1 MPESIVNG
9 SAAAS
14 QNGDDLDI
22 DYSDIDAKYAVKF
35 DEGLDDVIV
44 LDNVPIITKAKEAKL
59 FSAIQKRFA
68 SHAGLSIDV
77 ANIHTPY
84 NDAADGEEAE
94 SKGYAFIEMRS
105 AEDAATAIRAMNGFA
120 FDKRHTFAVNRFT
133 DVERLAVLNEQW
145 TEPEVGEFKPKEHLR
160 SWLAD
165 AAGRDQLVMCR
176 SEDVQVAWNN
186 RNASQEIIHSKSR
199 WTESYVQW
207 SPLGTFLATF
217 HRQGVQLWGG
227 PSWQSVVRFGHVG
240 ARLLDFSPCEN
251 YLVTWSHDP
260 IVVPENA
267 PIGPDKFAP
276 ADDGNRIA
284 VWEVRTGHLLRT
296 FPVEQ
301 DESPPAAAGGSGA
314 KSGFSWPYLKWSGDD
329 KYFARLVPDQQISVY
344 ETPSMALLDKKHIKI
359 EGVVDFEWCPL
370 SDRDREAAEAAA
382 SSGKDGAAVA
392 GKGVKKVRENM
403 LVYWLPEVQ
412 NQPARVTVMSIPGR
426 EILRSKNLF
435 NVLHCK
441 LHWHPQ
447 GDFLC
452 VKVDRHT
459 KTKKSVFCNLELFRM
474 REKDLP
480 VEVVEMKEAATAFAW
495 EPNGTHFA
503 VISSTD
509 PNLGNAAPG
518 QSVKT
523 QLTFFHMDPKK
534 GDFRPLKTID
544 NKTCNTIF
552 WSPKGRHLIV
562 GTLGSS
568 QKFDLEWYDVDFNA
582 EQRQGSLTSGDP
594 AEDVRMI
601 GSGEHYGITDLE
613 WDPSGRYVITSA
625 SAWRHAMEN
634 GYAVWDFRGN
644 ELTKQIIER
653 FKQILWRPRPR
664 TLLSKEQ
671 QREVRRNL
679 REVGRTFDEQDAVE
693 ESNLALAHKELY
705 LRMLEEWKA
714 WRARSREELE
724 EKSKEYGRED
734 AMALPAKELQQSA
747 TEEVQEWIEEV
758 IEETEE
764 ILD

>member
-1 MPESIVNG
+1 MAPDLANG
-9 SAAAS
+9 SAAA
-14 QNGDDLDI
+14 DDELDI
-22 DYSDIDAKYAVKF
+22 DYSDIEAKYTIKF

-44 LDNVPIITKAKEAKL
+44 LDNVPVIIKSKEAKL

-68 SHAGLSIDV
+68 SHAGLTIDP
-77 ANIHTPY
+77 ANIHMPY
-84 NDAADGEEAE
+84 NDGPEEEAE
-94 SKGYAFIEMRS
+94 SKGYAFVEMRS
-105 AEDAATAIRAMNGFA
+105 ADDAATAIRAMNGFA

-133 DVERLAVLNEQW
+133 DVERLAVLDEQW
-145 TEPEVGEFKPKEHLR
+145 SEPEVADFKAKEHLR

-176 SEDVQVAWNN
+176 GEDVQVAWNN

-207 SPLGTFLATF
+207 SPLGTYLATF

-227 PSWQSVVRFGHVG
+227 PSWQSIVRFGHSGV
-240 ARLLDFSPCEN
+240 RLLDFSPCEN

-284 VWEVRTGHLLRT
+284 IWEVKTGHLLRT

-301 DESPPAAAGGSGA
+301 DDGSGPAAAGASGGA
-314 KSGFSWPYLKWSGDD
+314 ARGFSWPYLKWSGDD
-329 KYFARLVPDQQISVY
+329 KYFARLVPDVQISVY
-344 ETPSMALLDKKHIKI
+344 ETPSMALLEKKHIKI

-370 SDRDREAAEAAA
+370 SDRDRDAAAEVAAA
-382 SSGKDGAAVA
+382 KDPAAA
-392 GKGVKKVRENM
+392 AKAAKKVRENM
-403 LVYWLPEVQ
+403 LVYWVPEVQ
-412 NQPARVTVMSIPGR
+412 NQPARVTVMSVPGR

-435 NVLHCK
+435 SVLHCK

-447 GDFLC
+447 GDYLC

-459 KTKKSVFCNLELFRM
+459 KTKKSVFSNLELFRM
-474 REKDLP
+474 REKDFP
-480 VEVVEMKEAATAFAW
+480 VEVIELKDPVTAFAW
-495 EPNGTHFA
+495 EPQGSHFA
-503 VISSTD
+503 LVSSND
-509 PNLGNAAPG
+509 PNLANAAPG
-518 QSVKT
+518 QSIKT
-523 QLTFFHMDPKK
+523 QLSFFHMDPKK
-534 GDFRPLKTID
+534 GDFRLLKTLD

-568 QKFDLEWYDVDFNA
+568 QKFDLEWYDVDYNA
-582 EQRQGSLTSGDP
+582 EQRQGGAPSADP
-594 AEDVRMI
+594 AEDVKLI

-664 TLLSKEQ
+664 TLLTKEQ

-679 REVGRTFDEQDAVE
+679 REIGKAFDEQDAVE

-705 LRMLEEWKA
+705 QRMLEEWKA
-714 WRARSREELE
+714 WRARSRADLAEKAKEL
-724 EKSKEYGRED
+724 GRED
-734 AMALPAKELQQSA
+734 ALALPAKELEQAA

-758 IEETEE
+758 LEETEE

>member
-1 MPESIVNG
+1 MPEPIANG
-9 SAAAS
+9 VE
-14 QNGDDLDI
+14 DELEI

-44 LDNVPIITKAKEAKL
+44 LDNVPVITKAKEAKL

-77 ANIHTPY
+77 SSIHMPY
-84 NDAADGEEAE
+84 DDDAAGQDDEEAE

-105 AEDAATAIRAMNGFA
+105 ADDAATAIRAMNGFA

-133 DVERLAVLNEQW
+133 DVERLAVLDENW
-145 TEPEVGEFKPKEHLR
+145 TEPEVAEFKPKEHLR

-176 SEDVQVAWNN
+176 SDDVQVAWNN

-227 PSWQSVVRFGHVG
+227 PSWQSVVRFGHPG

-267 PIGPDKFAP
+267 PVGPDKFAP
-276 ADDGNRIA
+276 ADDGNRVA
-284 VWEVRTGHLLRT
+284 VWDMKTGHLLRT

-301 DESPPAAAGGSGA
+301 DESSASAAAGGSGA
-314 KSGFSWPYLKWSGDD
+314 SRSFSWPYLKWSGDD

-382 SSGKDGAAVA
+382 AGAKEGGKAP
-392 GKGVKKVRENM
+392 KKPKDNA
-403 LVYWLPEVQ
+403 LVYWVPEVQ
-412 NQPARVTVMSIPGR
+412 NQPARVTVMSVPGR

-447 GDFLC
+447 GDYLC

-459 KTKKSVFCNLELFRM
+459 KTKKSVFSNLELFRM

-480 VEVVEMKEAATAFAW
+480 VEVIELKDPVTTFAW
-495 EPNGTHFA
+495 EPNGSHFA
-503 VISSTD
+503 LISSND
-509 PNLGNAAPG
+509 PNLNSAAPG

-523 QLTFFHMDPKK
+523 QLSFYHMDPKK
-534 GDFRPLKTID
+534 GDFRLLKTLD

-568 QKFDLEWYDVDFNA
+568 QKFDLEWYDIDYSF
-582 EQRQGSLTSGDP
+582 EQRQGSAPSADP
-594 AEDVRMI
+594 AEDVKLI

-679 REVGRTFDEQDAVE
+679 REIGRGFDEQDAVE

-714 WRARSREELE
+714 WRARSRAELA

-734 AMALPAKELQQSA
+734 ATALLAKELEQTA

-758 IEETEE
+758 VEETEE